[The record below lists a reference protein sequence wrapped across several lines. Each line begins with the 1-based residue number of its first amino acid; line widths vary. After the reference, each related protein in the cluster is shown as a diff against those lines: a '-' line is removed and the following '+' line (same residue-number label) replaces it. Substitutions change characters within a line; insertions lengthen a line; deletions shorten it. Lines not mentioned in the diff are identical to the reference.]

1 MKIMEKNPEKTK
13 EIVKEYS
20 KKLTE
25 LGTGLSKNPFSYK
38 IEEKSSKEYWGKRIK
53 DFEDHSKK
61 SLQYYQ
67 QVHGIINAINKE
79 DAEMFLL
86 RIGKFR
92 QMSVKM
98 IGLMEKIREN
108 PSIINSKDKQQSIW
122 SKEIRQQ
129 IIDQSNNCLNHEKQ
143 ANEYFRDFYEKNI
156 KEIVQNQ

>member
-1 MKIMEKNPEKTK
+1 MENSSEKTK

-25 LGTGLSKNPFSYK
+25 LGRELSKNPFSYK
-38 IEEKSSKEYWGKRIK
+38 VEEKSSKEYWGKRIR
-53 DFEDHSKK
+53 DFEEHSKK

-86 RIGKFR
+86 RLGKFR
-92 QMSVKM
+92 QMSVKL
-98 IGLMEKIREN
+98 IEFMEKIKEN
-108 PSIINSKDKQQSIW
+108 PSIINSKDKQQSTW
-122 SKEIRQQ
+122 SKDIRQQ
-129 IIDQSNNCLNHEKQ
+129 IIDHSNDCLNHEKQ

-156 KEIVQNQ
+156 KKIMQN